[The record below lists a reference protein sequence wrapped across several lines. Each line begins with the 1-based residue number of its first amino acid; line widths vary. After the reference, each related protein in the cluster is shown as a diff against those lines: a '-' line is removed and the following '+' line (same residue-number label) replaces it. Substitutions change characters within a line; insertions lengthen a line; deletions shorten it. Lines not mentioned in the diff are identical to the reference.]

1 MSLKLP
7 NPRRTE
13 VFFDTEKLGRL
24 YIFTL
29 VVGDMEGLYK
39 EVKSAEKITPAQYVR
54 LLVRYVCHPEGK
66 LEEGKYR
73 PKQPT
78 LSDEDVNLISESEF
92 ESFAEKYITKKEL
105 NRKWVSK
112 PGRVKRAPIQ

>member
-29 VVGDMEGLYK
+29 VLGDMEGLYK
-39 EVKSAEKITPAQYVR
+39 EVKSAEKVTPAQYVR

-66 LEEGKYR
+66 LEEGKY
-73 PKQPT
+73 T
-78 LSDEDVNLISESEF
+78 SML
-92 ESFAEKYITKKEL
+92 
-105 NRKWVSK
+105 
-112 PGRVKRAPIQ
+112 